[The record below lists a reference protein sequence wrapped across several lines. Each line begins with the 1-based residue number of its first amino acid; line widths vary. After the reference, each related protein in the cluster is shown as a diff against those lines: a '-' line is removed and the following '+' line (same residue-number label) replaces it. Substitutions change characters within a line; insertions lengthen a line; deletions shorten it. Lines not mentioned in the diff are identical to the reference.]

1 MHLSALFIRRPVA
14 TTLLSLAL
22 LLAGSVAYSVLPVA
36 SLPDVDFPV
45 IGASAGLPG
54 ASPET
59 MASAVATPLER
70 QFGRIAG
77 VNQMTSSSSLG
88 SASVTLQFDIDRNI
102 DAAARDVQAAI
113 NAARSQLPSY
123 LPQNPSYRKA
133 NPAEAPILILTLTSD
148 VVPKP
153 QIYDIADSILAQK
166 ISQIQGVGQ
175 CFVGGSAQ
183 PAVRVELNPMQ
194 LGNNGVGLDAVRTA
208 LANAN
213 ANRPKGAFQ
222 DATNRWQIDDDDQI
236 FKASDYAPII
246 AGYNKTTGAPVR
258 VGDLGTVTNAVSD
271 IHTMGVSGI
280 NPDKGPPGKLKDAI
294 LIIVFKIPGAN
305 VIDAVDKVLAEL
317 PHLQAEIPPTIK
329 IDVAVDRTTTI
340 RASVHD
346 VEISLIIS
354 VLLVVLVVFLFLRE
368 VWATV
373 IPSVAVPLSLVG
385 TFGVMYLLGYS
396 VDNLSLMAL
405 TISTGFVVDDAI
417 VVIENITRYL
427 EVGMSPYE
435 AAMKGSREIGFTVL
449 SMSTSLIA
457 VFIPILLMGGIVGKL
472 FREFAVTLSVAIAV
486 SLLVSLTTTPMLCA
500 QFLKS
505 RDETR
510 HGRLYRMSERG
521 FQWMHDEYAMGLRWV
536 LRHQWLI
543 LFVAVGT
550 AVLNVVLFMV
560 VPKGFFPQQD
570 TGRLGGRTR
579 AAQDISFTA
588 MSEKQRTLAQ
598 MVMEDPA
605 IGSVTAF
612 VGGNG
617 PGGGSSNVGNMFIAL
632 KPLNQRP
639 SHVTADAVVNR
650 LRRKLTSVPG
660 ATLFLQSQQDIQI
673 GGRGSDAQYQYTL
686 SDENIQELNT
696 WAPQLQARMRSMP
709 ELRDV
714 STDQQDQG
722 LAATLV
728 IDRDTAARL
737 GITTAAIDQ
746 VLYDAFGQREV
757 STMYTGLN
765 QYFVV
770 MEVDPKYQL
779 SPDALNGIYIKA
791 SNVVGSTTATPNTGT
806 TTATPTAASGG
817 GAAAAVAA
825 PAVPAAPA
833 ANLSNGGASN
843 LGTTSAPG
851 TSTSPFSVAAP
862 VVSTTFGAAGT
873 PSTLTSVAPTT
884 SGSSSSPAGSA
895 PATITFTPPG
905 NTVVPPITL
914 PTNAPVTAQAS
925 TAIVSAVGSAT
936 AAAGGGAATAAAA
949 PTPSTGGAMV
959 PLSAIAHY
967 ERQRTSL
974 QVNHQGQYP
983 AVTLTFNLAPN
994 VALGDA
1000 VTALQKAEADMGMPS
1015 AVHATFQGTAQA
1027 FQQSLSSE
1035 PWLILAALVAVYI
1048 VLGILYESLIHP
1060 LTILSTLPPAGVG
1073 AIMALLITGT
1083 DLSIIALIGIIL
1095 LIGIV
1100 KKNAIMMIDFA
1111 LQAERDQGLP
1121 PEEAITQACLLR
1133 FRPIMMTTLAAMF
1146 GGLPLA
1152 IGMGTGSELRQPL
1165 GITIVGGLIVSQML
1179 TLFTTPVVYLFF
1191 DRLQWRV
1198 MKLRKIGSELEEAPG
1213 D

>member
-1 MHLSALFIRRPVA
+1 MHLSAPFIQRPVA
-14 TTLLSLAL
+14 TSLLSLAL
-22 LLAGSVAYSVLPVA
+22 LLAGSVAYSLLPVA

-59 MASAVATPLER
+59 MASSVATPLER

-88 SASVTLQFDIDRNI
+88 TASVTLQFDINRNI
-102 DAAARDVQAAI
+102 DAAARDVQASI

-133 NPAEAPILILTLTSD
+133 NPAEAPILILSLTSD

-153 QIYDIADSILAQK
+153 QMYDLADSILAQK
-166 ISQIQGVGQ
+166 ISQIEGVGQ
-175 CFVGGSAQ
+175 VFVGGSSS

-194 LGNNGVGLDAVRTA
+194 LGANGIGLEAVRTA
-208 LANAN
+208 LASAN

-222 DATNRWQIDDDDQI
+222 DAEHRWLINDNDQI

-246 AGYNKTTGAPVR
+246 AGYNKQTGAPVR
-258 VGDLGTVTNAVSD
+258 ISDLGEVKDDVANNLTA
-271 IHTMGVSGI
+271 GVSGI
-280 NPDKGPPGKLKDAI
+280 NPVKGAPGQLKSAV
-294 LIIVFKIPGAN
+294 LIIIFKIPGAN
-305 VIDAVDKVLAEL
+305 VMSTVDRVLAEMT
-317 PHLQAEIPPTIK
+317 HLQAAIPPTIK
-329 IDVAVDRTTTI
+329 INVVVDRTTTI
-340 RASVHD
+340 RASVRD
-346 VEISLIIS
+346 VEISLLIS
-354 VLLVVLVVFLFLRE
+354 VVLVVLVVFLFLRE
-368 VWATV
+368 VWATI

-385 TFGVMYLLGYS
+385 TFGVMYLVGYTI
-396 VDNLSLMAL
+396 DNLSLMAL

-427 EVGMSPYE
+427 EKGMSPFD

-500 QFLKS
+500 RFLKA
-505 RDETR
+505 RDESR
-510 HGRLYRMSERG
+510 HGKIYKASESA
-521 FQWMHDEYAMGLRWV
+521 FNWLHSEYASGLRWV
-536 LRHQWLI
+536 LRHQVLM
-543 LFVAVGT
+543 LCVVAGT
-550 AVLNVVLFMV
+550 MALNVYLFII

-570 TGRLGGRTR
+570 TGRMGGRTR
-579 AAQDISFTA
+579 AAQDISFEA
-588 MSEKQRTLAQ
+588 MRVKQRELAQ
-598 MVMEDPA
+598 MVMDDPA
-605 IGSVTAF
+605 IATVTAF
-612 VGGNG
+612 VGGGG
-617 PGGGSSNVGNMFIAL
+617 PGGGSNNVGNMMIAL
-632 KPLNQRP
+632 KPLDQRP
-639 SHVTADAVVNR
+639 GRVAADQVVNR

-660 ATLFLQSQQDIQI
+660 ATLFLQVQQDIQV

-686 SDENIQELNT
+686 SDEDLNELNT
-696 WAPQLQARMRSMP
+696 WAPQLMARMRAMP

-714 STDQQDQG
+714 STDQQNQG
-722 LAATLV
+722 LAANLV
-728 IDRDTAARL
+728 IDRDTASRL
-737 GITTAAIDQ
+737 GVSMTTIDQ
-746 VLYDAFGQREV
+746 TLYDAFGQREV

-770 MEVDPKYQL
+770 MEVDPQYQN
-779 SPDALNGIYIKA
+779 SPDSLNGIFLK
-791 SNVVGSTTATPNTGT
+791 
-806 TTATPTAASGG
+806 
-817 GAAAAVAA
+817 
-825 PAVPAAPA
+825 
-833 ANLSNGGASN
+833 
-843 LGTTSAPG
+843 
-851 TSTSPFSVAAP
+851 
-862 VVSTTFGAAGT
+862 
-873 PSTLTSVAPTT
+873 
-884 SGSSSSPAGSA
+884 
-895 PATITFTPPG
+895 
-905 NTVVPPITL
+905 
-914 PTNAPVTAQAS
+914 
-925 TAIVSAVGSAT
+925 SAT
-936 AAAGGGAATAAAA
+936 GQ
-949 PTPSTGGAMV
+949 MV
-959 PLSAIAHY
+959 PLSTIAHY
-967 ERQRTSL
+967 EQQRTSL

-1000 VTALQKAEADMGMPS
+1000 VTALEKASQEMGMPS
-1015 AVHATFQGTAQA
+1015 AIHASFQGTAQA
-1027 FQQSLSSE
+1027 FQDSLKNE
-1035 PWLILAALVAVYI
+1035 PYLILAALVAVYI

-1060 LTILSTLPPAGVG
+1060 LTILSSLPPAGVG
-1073 AIMALLITGT
+1073 AILALLLTGT

-1111 LQAERDQGLP
+1111 LQAEREQGLP
-1121 PEEAITQACLLR
+1121 PIEAIYQASLLR
-1133 FRPIMMTTLAAMF
+1133 FRPIMMTTMAALF

-1152 IGMGTGSELRQPL
+1152 IGMGVGSELRKPL

-1191 DRLQWRV
+1191 DKLQWRV
-1198 MKLRKIGSELEEAPG
+1198 MKLHKVGEEIEGEPA

>member
-1 MHLSALFIRRPVA
+1 MHLSAPFIQRPVA

-22 LLAGSVAYSVLPVA
+22 LLAGSVAYSILPVA

-45 IGASAGLPG
+45 IGVGAGLPG
-54 ASPET
+54 GSPET

-88 SASVTLQFDIDRNI
+88 SASVTLQFDMNRNI

-148 VVPKP
+148 VIPKP
-153 QIYDIADSILAQK
+153 QIYDMADSILAQR
-166 ISQIQGVGQ
+166 IAQIQGVGQ
-175 CFVGGSAQ
+175 TFVGGSAQ

-194 LGNNGVGLDAVRTA
+194 LANNGVGLEAVRTA
-208 LANAN
+208 LSAAN
-213 ANRPKGAFQ
+213 ANRPKGGFD
-222 DATNRWQIDDDDQI
+222 DAQHRWQIDDNDQI
-236 FKASDYAPII
+236 FKAADYEPII
-246 AGYNKTTGAPVR
+246 VGYNKQTGAAVR
-258 VGDLGTVTNAVSD
+258 VGDLGTVTDSVSD
-271 IHTMGVSGI
+271 IHTAGLAGNNSPGHSGV
-280 NPDKGPPGKLKDAI
+280 LKDAI
-294 LIIVFKIPGAN
+294 LIVIFKIPGAN
-305 VIDAVDKVLAEL
+305 VIDTVDAVLKEM
-317 PHLQAEIPPTIK
+317 PRLQAEIPPTIQMN
-329 IDVAVDRTTTI
+329 VAVDRTTTI
-340 RASVHD
+340 RSSVHD
-346 VEISLIIS
+346 VEITLIIS

-368 VWATV
+368 IWATI

-385 TFGVMYLLGYS
+385 TFGVMYLLGYTI
-396 VDNLSLMAL
+396 DNLSLMAL

-427 EVGMSPYE
+427 EEGMNPYD
-435 AAMKGSREIGFTVL
+435 AAMKGSKEIGFTVL

-457 VFIPILLMGGIVGKL
+457 VFIPILLMGGIIGKL

-500 QFLKS
+500 RFLKQ
-505 RDETR
+505 RDESSY
-510 HGRLYRMSERG
+510 GRFYRISENA
-521 FQWMHDEYAMGLRWV
+521 FQWIHHEYNSALRWV
-536 LRHQWLI
+536 LRHQWIMLT
-543 LFVAVGT
+543 VAIGC
-550 AVLNVVLFMV
+550 AFLNVYLFMI

-579 AAQDISFTA
+579 GAQDISFPA
-588 MSEKQRTLAQ
+588 MAAKQKQLAQ
-598 MVMEDPA
+598 MVLEDP
-605 IGSVTAF
+605 SVQTVTAF
-612 VGGNG
+612 VGGGG
-617 PGGGSSNVGNMFIAL
+617 PGGGGTNVGNMFIAL
-632 KPLNQRP
+632 KPPNERP
-639 SHVTADAVVNR
+639 GKITADQVVNG

-660 ATLFLQSQQDIQI
+660 AALFLQAQQDIQV

-686 SDENIQELNT
+686 SAENLTELNT
-696 WAPQLQARMRSMP
+696 WAPRLLARMRTMP
-709 ELRDV
+709 ELRDA

-722 LAATLV
+722 LSETLV

-737 GITTAAIDQ
+737 GISAATIDS
-746 VLYDAFGQREV
+746 VLYDAFGQRQV

-779 SPDALNGIYIKA
+779 SPDSLDHIFIKA
-791 SNVVGSTTATPNTGT
+791 STTTGAASSVTALGTTATTAATTAATSATSTPAPPSAVSGAAAVFPTSGGQLVTSSTTSGITATSATSASSSTASTGSSASTAASSNPIASNIAAIAASTGESTTA
-806 TTATPTAASGG
+806 AAIGSG
-817 GAAAAVAA
+817 
-825 PAVPAAPA
+825 
-833 ANLSNGGASN
+833 
-843 LGTTSAPG
+843 
-851 TSTSPFSVAAP
+851 
-862 VVSTTFGAAGT
+862 
-873 PSTLTSVAPTT
+873 TLTGMSS
-884 SGSSSSPAGSA
+884 SGSSGSA
-895 PATITFTPPG
+895 
-905 NTVVPPITL
+905 
-914 PTNAPVTAQAS
+914 S
-925 TAIVSAVGSAT
+925 SSAGSAT
-936 AAAGGGAATAAAA
+936 ATGAAATAA
-949 PTPSTGGAMV
+949 TPASNGAMV
-959 PLSAIAHY
+959 PLSAIAHW
-967 ERQRTSL
+967 EQKRTSL
-974 QVNHQGQYP
+974 AVNHQGQYP

-1000 VTALQKAEADMGMPS
+1000 VTALQKAQADMGMPS
-1015 AVHATFQGTAQA
+1015 SIHATFQGTAQA
-1027 FQQSLSSE
+1027 FQDSLKNE
-1035 PWLILAALVAVYI
+1035 PYLILAALVAVYI

-1073 AIMALLITGT
+1073 AILALLITGT
-1083 DLSIIALIGIIL
+1083 DLSIMALIGILL

-1111 LQAERDQGLP
+1111 LQAERDHGLP
-1121 PEEAITQACLLR
+1121 PVEAIYQACLMR

-1152 IGMGTGSELRQPL
+1152 IGMGVGSELRKPL
-1165 GITIVGGLIVSQML
+1165 GITIVGGLLVSQML

-1191 DRLQWRV
+1191 DRLQWRF
-1198 MKLRKIGSELEEAPG
+1198 MKLHRIGSELEEAPG

>member
-1 MHLSALFIRRPVA
+1 MHLSAPFIKRPVA
-14 TTLLSLAL
+14 TSLLSLAM
-22 LLAGSVAYSVLPVA
+22 LLAGSIAYSVLPVA

-45 IGASAGLPG
+45 IGVGAGLPG

-59 MASAVATPLER
+59 MASSVATPLER

-77 VNQMTSSSSLG
+77 VNQMTSTSSLG
-88 SASVTLQFDIDRNI
+88 SANVTLQFDINRNI
-102 DAAARDVQAAI
+102 DAAARDVQASI

-133 NPAEAPILILTLTSD
+133 NPADSPILILTLTSD

-153 QIYDIADSILAQK
+153 QIYDMADSILSQK
-166 ISQIQGVGQ
+166 ISQINGVGQ
-175 CFVGGSAQ
+175 VFVGGSSS

-194 LGNNGVGLDAVRTA
+194 LGSNGIGLEAVRTA
-208 LANAN
+208 LAGAN

-222 DATNRWQIDDDDQI
+222 DADHRWQISDNDQI

-246 AGYNKTTGAPVR
+246 AGYNKQTGAPVR
-258 VGDLGTVTNAVSD
+258 ISDLGTVTDSIAD
-271 IHTMGVSGI
+271 IHTAGVSGI
-280 NPDKGPPGKLKDAI
+280 KEDKGPPAQLKSAV
-294 LIIVFKIPGAN
+294 LVIIFKSPGAN
-305 VIDAVDKVLAEL
+305 IISTVDNVMAEM
-317 PHLQAEIPPTIK
+317 PHLQAAIPPTIK

-340 RASVHD
+340 RASVRD
-346 VEISLIIS
+346 VEISLMIS

-368 VWATV
+368 VWATI

-385 TFGVMYLLGYS
+385 TFGVMYLLGYTI
-396 VDNLSLMAL
+396 DNLSLMAL
-405 TISTGFVVDDAI
+405 TVATGFVVDDAI

-427 EVGMSPYE
+427 EMGDTPFN

-486 SLLVSLTTTPMLCA
+486 SLLVSLTATPMLCA

-505 RDETR
+505 RDESR
-510 HGRLYRMSERG
+510 HGRIYRASEQA
-521 FQWMHDEYAMGLRWV
+521 FNWLHNEYAVGLRWV
-536 LRHQWLI
+536 LRHQLLM
-543 LFVAVGT
+543 LFVLIGT
-550 AVLNVVLFMV
+550 FALNIYLYII

-570 TGRLGGRTR
+570 TGRLGGQTM
-579 AAQDISFTA
+579 AAQDISFPA
-588 MSEKQRTLAQ
+588 MRDKQRLLAQ
-598 MVMEDPA
+598 MTLDDPA
-605 IGSVTAF
+605 VRTVTAF
-612 VGGNG
+612 A
-617 PGGGSSNVGNMFIAL
+617 GGGRNSNNVGFMFVAL
-632 KPLNQRP
+632 KPLNERP
-639 SHVTADAVVNR
+639 YRAYTDSWFDSLRQKLHIHPAHVSADEVVNR
-650 LRRKLTSVPG
+650 LRSRLSSVPG
-660 ATLFLQSQQDIQI
+660 AILFLQAFQELQV
-673 GGRGSDAQYQYTL
+673 GGRSSAAQYQYTL
-686 SDENIQELNT
+686 SDENLEELNA
-696 WAPQLQARMRSMP
+696 WAPQLEARAKTMP

-714 STDQQDQG
+714 STDQQDRG
-722 LAATLV
+722 LAANLV
-728 IDRDTAARL
+728 IDRDAASRL
-737 GITTAAIDQ
+737 GITASAIDN

-757 STMYTGLN
+757 STMYTALN
-765 QYFVV
+765 QYYVV

-779 SPDALNGIYIKA
+779 SPDALNGIFIKA
-791 SNVVGSTTATPNTGT
+791 SNVVGATTAMPATV
-806 TTATPTAASGG
+806 TATAAAASPTAAPVTTAPPAMPITLTAVTLPTT
-817 GAAAAVAA
+817 AATTKIGSI
-825 PAVPAAPA
+825 
-833 ANLSNGGASN
+833 AN
-843 LGTTSAPG
+843 TTIPPL
-851 TSTSPFSVAAP
+851 TTP
-862 VVSTTFGAAGT
+862 V
-873 PSTLTSVAPTT
+873 PSTL
-884 SGSSSSPAGSA
+884 SA
-895 PATITFTPPG
+895 P
-905 NTVVPPITL
+905 
-914 PTNAPVTAQAS
+914 AS
-925 TAIVSAVGSAT
+925 TAIVSAVTSPTASA
-936 AAAGGGAATAAAA
+936 ASVA
-949 PTPSTGGAMV
+949 PSVSALTSSTGGAMV

-967 ERQRTSL
+967 EQQRTSL
-974 QVNHQGQYP
+974 AVNHQGQYP

-1000 VTALQKAEADMGMPS
+1000 VTALEKVQSEMGMPS
-1015 AVHATFQGTAQA
+1015 AVHATFQGSAQA
-1027 FQQSLSSE
+1027 FQDSLKNE
-1035 PWLILAALVAVYI
+1035 KWLILAALVAVYI

-1073 AIMALLITGT
+1073 AILALLLTGT

-1121 PEEAITQACLLR
+1121 PVEAIYQACLLR
-1133 FRPIMMTTLAAMF
+1133 FRPIMMTTMAALF

-1152 IGMGTGSELRQPL
+1152 IGMGVGSELRKPL

-1198 MKLRKIGSELEEAPG
+1198 MKLRRIGVEMEEAPG